1 MHECFSDA
9 SCLRIGAFSNH
20 DKFDF
25 RWHLTHE
32 DLVQAGFDMKAID
45 EDAGEP
51 KGTSDQLHINVLEF
65 FIASNDH

>member
-1 MHECFSDA
+1 
-9 SCLRIGAFSNH
+9 LI
-20 DKFDF
+20 
-25 RWHLTHE
+25 HE

-51 KGTSDQLHINVLEF
+51 NGTSEGLHINVLEF